1 MNQKTVIYI
10 ILSAILLYLYYR
22 RGGLDVF
29 AGFMVLVLSAIIFG
43 RDVREGAKNKSGGKK
58 VVDTCAKLGFT
69 APTIDKG
76 DIAGSLVKALKNIE
90 KVAETYWGFEK
101 GDIEGK
107 RTEDKTLEKSWEAIK
122 RSEFIKTLNTKDKD
136 KDTILAFLLPA
147 YELYDVFIIRKKT
160 SEEKNTFL
168 EDTTMKKLDGLIE
181 NSNPVMEILDKF
193 KNSDEMK
200 NADDDV
206 KKLLNYIICLA
217 KQWVSIFKALK
228 NPTKNKAK
236 KEDAEDE

>member
-122 RSEFIKTLNTKDKD
+122 RSEFIKTVNTKDR
-136 KDTILAFLLPA
+136 DTILAVLLPA
-147 YELYDVFIIRKKT
+147 YELYDIFIIKK
-160 SEEKNTFL
+160 KN
-168 EDTTMKKLDGLIE
+168 
-181 NSNPVMEILDKF
+181 
-193 KNSDEMK
+193 
-200 NADDDV
+200 
-206 KKLLNYIICLA
+206 
-217 KQWVSIFKALK
+217 Q
-228 NPTKNKAK
+228 
-236 KEDAEDE
+236 